1 MNKDASY
8 EMLSDINST
17 RWSIQVQP
25 LPKKL
30 FEKAKQL
37 KLAEIL
43 LEFSG
48 GSDEGYLYVYLT
60 SCGHPDDEKPDGR
73 EHNPELYAEIEAFSV
88 EVEEWAWL
96 VYEYTGGG
104 DGSGYGDNIVYNLVE
119 NKVTTSYWYMAPV
132 DGGESENVLEIAPD

>member
-1 MNKDASY
+1 
-8 EMLSDINST
+8 MLSD
-17 RWSIQVQP
+17 IQVQP

-48 GSDEGYLYVYLT
+48 GSDEGYLYVSLT

-73 EHNPELYAEIEAFSV
+73 EHNPELFRLNAEIETFSA

-96 VYEYTGGG
+96 VYEYGGGG
-104 DGSGYGDNIVYNLVE
+104 DGNGYGDNIVYNLVE

-132 DGGESENVLEIAPD
+132 EGAESENVLEIAPD